1 MGALIRDLRLSLRR
15 LRSQPGFTA
24 VAVLTLAVG
33 IGANV
38 AIFSVVYGALLRPL
52 SYPHPE
58 QLISLHES
66 IPQFAQQYPEVPVNA
81 RSYVVW
87 RDHSRLIARLP
98 GGAAAI
104 ALIEPDTRDL
114 TGAGEPRQIVEDDVS
129 STLLATL
136 GVKPRLGRDFTAAQD
151 LPGKNHVVI
160 LTDACWRNLFGADPH
175 ILGRTVNLD
184 GKPLQIIGVLPAGFR
199 FPKGLEF
206 GPLIAGSAS
215 GAVEMF
221 RPIGLDLVHA
231 EVGDWNYG
239 AFARLK
245 PGVSP
250 ARARA
255 AFNGLV
261 KADLVATKAPFR
273 QVDVLVRSL
282 RDQWVGEN
290 SRGLWLLLAAV
301 GAILLI
307 VCLNLANVQLVR
319 IHGRGHELALRLAL
333 GAGRGRLLREVLTE
347 GILLAF
353 LGGGVGAL
361 AAWAGVRGLVHAAPA
376 GIPRLDQIGVNAPVL
391 GFALLLACASGVL
404 FSLWPALRAA
414 RTDPQDALRGGGRGG
429 GDTRSRLHARA
440 WMVAAQSALA
450 ALLLITAGLLTASYL
465 RLMSVPLGFQ
475 PAQATT
481 VRTEWDAGGMQR
493 AAYYHAALTNLAA
506 LPGVRAV
513 GLTNRLPLEAS
524 GDTGLL
530 AMPHDPRPF
539 AERPLAERR
548 AVSPGYFAAM
558 GIPLLRGRTFSA
570 ADVAAALPRKS
581 PYVPVVISQQ
591 TAKALWP
598 GRDPIG
604 RQVGWTGDSGRPLDT
619 VVGVVGDVRS
629 RGLNLPPALTLYE
642 PYTLA
647 LPPEVVMVVRGSGLA
662 TLAPA
667 IRRALWSA
675 QPAATIPEIKPLGA
689 VVSGSAASRQFQ
701 MWLVLLFALCALLL
715 AVLGI
720 YGVVAYAVARRT
732 TELGV
737 RLALGADGGRIFVM
751 ILRQGL
757 TPVVAGLIAGVAA
770 ALVSGRLLASLLFG
784 VRASDPA
791 VIAAVCALLLLM
803 AAAACAIPARQAA
816 RTSPL
821 AALRG

>member
-1 MGALIRDLRLSLRR
+1 
-15 LRSQPGFTA
+15 
-24 VAVLTLAVG
+24 
-33 IGANV
+33 
-38 AIFSVVYGALLRPL
+38 
-52 SYPHPE
+52 
-58 QLISLHES
+58 
-66 IPQFAQQYPEVPVNA
+66 
-81 RSYVVW
+81 
-87 RDHSRLIARLP
+87 
-98 GGAAAI
+98 
-104 ALIEPDTRDL
+104 
-114 TGAGEPRQIVEDDVS
+114 
-129 STLLATL
+129 
-136 GVKPRLGRDFTAAQD
+136 
-151 LPGKNHVVI
+151 
-160 LTDACWRNLFGADPH
+160 
-175 ILGRTVNLD
+175 
-184 GKPLQIIGVLPAGFR
+184 
-199 FPKGLEF
+199 
-206 GPLIAGSAS
+206 
-215 GAVEMF
+215 
-221 RPIGLDLVHA
+221 
-231 EVGDWNYG
+231 
-239 AFARLK
+239 
-245 PGVSP
+245 
-250 ARARA
+250 
-255 AFNGLV
+255 
-261 KADLVATKAPFR
+261 
-273 QVDVLVRSL
+273 
-282 RDQWVGEN
+282 
-290 SRGLWLLLAAV
+290 
-301 GAILLI
+301 
-307 VCLNLANVQLVR
+307 
-319 IHGRGHELALRLAL
+319 
-333 GAGRGRLLREVLTE
+333 
-347 GILLAF
+347 
-353 LGGGVGAL
+353 
-361 AAWAGVRGLVHAAPA
+361 
-376 GIPRLDQIGVNAPVL
+376 
-391 GFALLLACASGVL
+391 
-404 FSLWPALRAA
+404 
-414 RTDPQDALRGGGRGG
+414 
-429 GDTRSRLHARA
+429 
-440 WMVAAQSALA
+440 
-450 ALLLITAGLLTASYL
+450 
-465 RLMSVPLGFQ
+465 
-475 PAQATT
+475 
-481 VRTEWDAGGMQR
+481 
-493 AAYYHAALTNLAA
+493 
-506 LPGVRAV
+506 
-513 GLTNRLPLEAS
+513 
-524 GDTGLL
+524 
-530 AMPHDPRPF
+530 
-539 AERPLAERR
+539 
-548 AVSPGYFAAM
+548 
-558 GIPLLRGRTFSA
+558 GRTFSA

-770 ALVSGRLLASLLFG
+770 ALASGRLLASLLFG